1 MCVCAGQA
9 LVISSNL
16 VACEVSSLDGSV
28 ISFVYHLWGGRPL
41 VGKRRVARGAAAAAI
56 AAKRDAHVVPQ
67 LPYPGDPVKKGERS
81 SLFRVLARTPFNSS
95 VRAPA
100 GASVGGRS
108 GSQPSLHLPS
118 THLRARP
125 FAARLDALT
134 PRRSCARTPKSRPT
148 HAARADA
155 ARRAA
160 QPAPNVEPRLEPR
173 PAGCGLTPTSS

>member
-1 MCVCAGQA
+1 LCVCAGQA

-100 GASVGGRS
+100 GASEDGAAPNHLCTCHRRTCARALSPRALTRSRYGGAAL
-108 GSQPSLHLPS
+108 GLPS
-118 THLRARP
+118 RDRRMLRARTQ
-125 FAARLDALT
+125 R
-134 PRRSCARTPKSRPT
+134 
-148 HAARADA
+148 A
-155 ARRAA
+155 ARRN
-160 QPAPNVEPRLEPR
+160 QHRMWSL
-173 PAGCGLTPTSS
+173 G